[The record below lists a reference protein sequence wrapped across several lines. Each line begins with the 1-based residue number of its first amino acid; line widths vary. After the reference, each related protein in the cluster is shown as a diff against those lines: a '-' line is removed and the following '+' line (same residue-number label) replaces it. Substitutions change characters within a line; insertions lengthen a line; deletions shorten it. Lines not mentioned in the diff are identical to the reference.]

1 MSDRTNENALPKE
14 GDHVDQGGGP
24 EATKQQKKTQWCDQ
38 QSINKK
44 LEEIRLVGLRLRST
58 SGDTQLATLPK
69 VLAYFGTAGA
79 NTYELTAMG
88 YCRAAT
94 RIKELKDVYVID
106 SVREDVIAP
115 DGMFHKN
122 VARYILRGK
131 RKEMQPEQQAFD
143 LGAA

>member
-1 MSDRTNENALPKE
+1 MTHPPNETASTA
-14 GDHVDQGGGP
+14 GGRSVDQAGGP
-24 EATKQQKKTQWCDQ
+24 EATKKQKKTQWCDQ

-44 LEEIRLVGLRLRST
+44 LEEIRLAGLRLRIT
-58 SGDTQLATLPK
+58 SSDTQLATLPK
-69 VLAYFGTAGA
+69 VLAYFGAAGA

-94 RIKELKDVYVID
+94 RIGALKDTYVID
-106 SVREDVIAP
+106 SVRENVIGP
-115 DGMFHKN
+115 DGMFHIN

-131 RKEMQPEQQAFD
+131 KQDMLPGQQPLD

>member
-1 MSDRTNENALPKE
+1 MIDLRNETASTA
-14 GDHVDQGGGP
+14 GGGSVDQGGGP

-44 LEEIRLVGLRLRST
+44 MEEIRVAGLRLRST

-106 SVREDVIAP
+106 SVREDVIGP

-122 VARYILRGK
+122 VARYILRGT
-131 RKEMQPEQQAFD
+131 RKDMEPIQQPLD
-143 LGAA
+143 LEAA